1 MSEQKIDVKEQIQKM
16 GEKWS
21 EFQKTW
27 VSHFKDM
34 EVDVLEWNF
43 GVGKTGE
50 DTIFEMK
57 AKVAVRQKKQYS
69 LTHLGEETPYFVK
82 IKIHFFTVIGLALV
96 LVDHFRN
103 FNS

>member
-1 MSEQKIDVKEQIQKM
+1 MPEQKIDVKETIQKM

-21 EFQKTW
+21 EFQETW

-43 GVGKTGE
+43 GVGKTGA

-57 AKVAVRQKKQYS
+57 AKVAVRQKK
-69 LTHLGEETPYFVK
+69 
-82 IKIHFFTVIGLALV
+82 
-96 LVDHFRN
+96 
-103 FNS
+103 

>member
-21 EFQKTW
+21 EFQETW

-43 GVGKTGE
+43 GVGKIGG
-50 DTIFEMK
+50 DTIF
-57 AKVAVRQKKQYS
+57 
-69 LTHLGEETPYFVK
+69 
-82 IKIHFFTVIGLALV
+82 
-96 LVDHFRN
+96 
-103 FNS
+103 

>member
-1 MSEQKIDVKEQIQKM
+1 MPEQKIDVKEQIQKM

-21 EFQKTW
+21 EFQQTW

-43 GVGKTGE
+43 GVGKIGE

-57 AKVAVRQKKQYS
+57 AKVAVRQKK
-69 LTHLGEETPYFVK
+69 
-82 IKIHFFTVIGLALV
+82 
-96 LVDHFRN
+96 
-103 FNS
+103 

>member
-1 MSEQKIDVKEQIQKM
+1 MPEQKIDVKETIQKM

-21 EFQKTW
+21 EFQETW

-43 GVGKTGE
+43 SVWKTGE

-57 AKVAVRQKKQYS
+57 AKVAVRQKK
-69 LTHLGEETPYFVK
+69 
-82 IKIHFFTVIGLALV
+82 
-96 LVDHFRN
+96 
-103 FNS
+103 

>member
-1 MSEQKIDVKEQIQKM
+1 MPEQHIDVKEQMAQM

-21 EFQKTW
+21 DFQKTW

-43 GVGKTGE
+43 GVGKIGE

-57 AKVAVRQKKQYS
+57 AKVAVRQKK
-69 LTHLGEETPYFVK
+69 
-82 IKIHFFTVIGLALV
+82 
-96 LVDHFRN
+96 
-103 FNS
+103 

>member
-1 MSEQKIDVKEQIQKM
+1 MSEQHLDVKEQMQKM
-16 GEKWS
+16 SEKWS

-34 EVDVLEWNF
+34 DVEVLEWNF

-57 AKVAVRQKKQYS
+57 AKVAVRQKK
-69 LTHLGEETPYFVK
+69 
-82 IKIHFFTVIGLALV
+82 
-96 LVDHFRN
+96 
-103 FNS
+103 

>member
-1 MSEQKIDVKEQIQKM
+1 MSEKHIDVKETIQKM

-21 EFQKTW
+21 EFQETW

-57 AKVAVRQKKQYS
+57 AKVAVRQKK
-69 LTHLGEETPYFVK
+69 
-82 IKIHFFTVIGLALV
+82 
-96 LVDHFRN
+96 
-103 FNS
+103 